1 VKAKSTIALFAFAA
15 LIASLPAPAGNYPLG
30 TLTCDDIGQYA
41 KELVTGIDAKKPK
54 EVALQ
59 ELDARSFKDP
69 VEKKTLTDVL
79 NVMYDGFGQSLYPD
93 TAYGVMKFDCEKGR
107 PGSQER

>member
-1 VKAKSTIALFAFAA
+1 MLCLAAPLALALAPAF
-15 LIASLPAPAGNYPLG
+15 AGNYPLG
-30 TLTCDDIGQYA
+30 TMTCDDIGQYA

-59 ELDARSFKDP
+59 ELAARKFNDP

-93 TAYGVMKFDCEKGR
+93 TAYGVMKYDCEKGR
-107 PGSQER
+107 PGFTEQ